1 MRPPQ
6 PINLRQRPALLEA
19 IQPKQTG
26 SKAPF
31 YTVLFYILLEFS
43 RPQDVVPG
51 LAILSLPMLTIIVIG
66 LQLVMSGNV
75 NFSNKQTILFLS
87 LLGLMVIHGPIAAN
101 NFAAF
106 TEFKGMVLTF
116 IAYLAIVTFVNSFR
130 KMETLVGLWLGIHV
144 FLAIIGTINGG
155 KGVGGWLGDEN
166 DFCMEMNMVLPFA
179 FFAFFSASSKL
190 KKIIYL
196 GLLCLYIMTAMLTLS
211 RGGFLGM
218 AAVGAFCWAQSSR
231 KVLSAFL
238 VFLVIGFILLAAPDN
253 YWSEIESMGSDK
265 TMQTGTGAER
275 MYTWEVGWDMFLG
288 NPIIGVGQ
296 GNFPVA
302 FAEYEAGRTFQ
313 GRSIAW
319 RAAHSAY
326 LTLLPELGLVGVC
339 IFVSMLYLTRR
350 DLVLIWR
357 SYRCSAKEGME
368 LDRINDL
375 KKAFFYANA
384 MQASFIGYLV
394 TSIFISTLYYPSFWI
409 MMGFVVA
416 LRNITVRDLAN
427 NFKTA
432 SGLSCSQL
440 IKRRQTDSSS

>member
-394 TSIFISTLYYPSFWI
+394 TSIFISTLYYPSFWV

-416 LRNITVRDLAN
+416 LRNITVRD
-427 NFKTA
+427 
-432 SGLSCSQL
+432 
-440 IKRRQTDSSS
+440 